1 MEADLTI
8 ASASNSVLKSVRAA
22 LAGKDQ
28 ERMVLEGDRLI
39 ADALGAGISVE
50 TILVADDRENLAA
63 SWEAEGLPVRRV
75 LADLLARTSGLK
87 TSPGSIA
94 LAPRPTST
102 STEALSLSA
111 NALVLVAAGIS
122 DPGNLG
128 ALARSAEAAGAEALI
143 VLAGSANP
151 WSSKALR
158 GSMGSLLR
166 LPVLTSNNA
175 AELAA
180 ALAAR
185 GLRQIT
191 AGTRGG
197 KAFSDFDW
205 SGPLALWMASEVGD
219 LPNAT
224 TAFESVTIPMAGKV
238 ESLNV
243 GVAGALLLF
252 AAERWRGAAQ

>member
-1 MEADLTI
+1 
-8 ASASNSVLKSVRAA
+8 
-22 LAGKDQ
+22 
-28 ERMVLEGDRLI
+28 MVLEGDRLI
-39 ADALGAGISVE
+39 ADALGAGISIE
-50 TILVADDRENLAA
+50 TILVADDRESMAA

-75 LADLLARTSGLK
+75 LADLLARTSGLT

-94 LAPRPTST
+94 LAPRPTSKGVEELELT
-102 STEALSLSA
+102 A

-128 ALARSAEAAGAEALI
+128 ALARSAEAAGAEALV
-143 VLAGSANP
+143 VLAGGANP

-166 LPVLTSNNA
+166 LPVLTGHDA
-175 AELAA
+175 TELAA
-180 ALAAR
+180 ALTAR
-185 GLRQIT
+185 GLRQVT

-197 KAFSDFDW
+197 APFSDFDW
-205 SGPLALWMASEVGD
+205 SGPLALWMASEVGE
-219 LPNAT
+219 LPDAT
-224 TAFESVTIPMAGKV
+224 TAFESVTIPMAGQV

-252 AAERWRGAAQ
+252 AAERWRGASS